1 MVTYGAGAQPDADAV
16 ASLFSGV
23 TASADLALPAGRVS
37 VVLGMGFTPAAD
49 LAQRAAALK
58 TPAVPTTTTTTTA
71 TPTPRPQGLP
81 VDGSGIPCVD

>member
-1 MVTYGAGAQPDADAV
+1 MHLPNEGGMHQTRDG
-16 ASLFSGV
+16 SFSGV
-23 TASADLALPAGRVS
+23 VATSDPALPAGRVR

-58 TPAVPTTTTTTTA
+58 TPVPAPTTDAPPTA
-71 TPTPRPQGLP
+71 GPQGLP

>member
-1 MVTYGAGAQPDADAV
+1 
-16 ASLFSGV
+16 V

-58 TPAVPTTTTTTTA
+58 TPAVPTTTA

>member
-1 MVTYGAGAQPDADAV
+1 
-16 ASLFSGV
+16 V

-58 TPAVPTTTTTTTA
+58 TPAVPTTTTTA

>member
-1 MVTYGAGAQPDADAV
+1 
-16 ASLFSGV
+16 V
-23 TASADLALPAGRVS
+23 TASADSALPAGRVS

-58 TPAVPTTTTTTTA
+58 TPAVPTA

-81 VDGSGIPCVD
+81 VDGSGIPGVN